1 MADETEEE
9 LFVSLKTELKK
20 VDYNLQRGDLVN
32 FHRLGPVKKND
43 KGPDTRQII
52 MRFSKWGPRKA
63 LYGLNKRA
71 RHPGSKT
78 SMRVHNDLTKRRL
91 DVLNAARRRI
101 ETTFGEADEIFAYS
115 DISSNIR
122 IRCPDN
128 STIRVN
134 STEEVKEAVR
144 DICRKWEPI
153 PTEPESV
160 YPGSNIDIVAD
171 A

>member
-1 MADETEEE
+1 MPFDEADKQFLEEC
-9 LFVSLKTELKK
+9 
-20 VDYNLQRGDLVN
+20 
-32 FHRLGPVKKND
+32 
-43 KGPDTRQII
+43 I
-52 MRFSKWGPRKA
+52 
-63 LYGLNKRA
+63 NKRVTPISSNVISVEA
-71 RHPGSKT
+71 RLAELEAKLVAMDIIVKAQEARISAQ
-78 SMRVHNDLTKRRL
+78 
-91 DVLNAARRRI
+91 DVLILNAARRRI
-101 ETTFGEADEIFAYS
+101 ETTFGESEDIFAYS

-122 IRCPDN
+122 IHCPDN

-171 A
+171 AVA